1 MRRLYFI
8 IAILSCQL
16 ILDCS
21 GKKEIEVIEVTEI
34 TEETVNAPEPPPPSF
49 SCSSAVTLQEWFF
62 KLCDTEKPEA
72 DTAAYEFGFFETDS
86 CYAIYLINS
95 KKHEKKDQAT
105 VPEND
110 SEQPA
115 EYYPLSKREYK
126 DLEWKQA
133 LNKMKAQLAE
143 FTKTEKFKNSSL
155 AKTNAVTISFDD
167 GDLIKIK

>member
-1 MRRLYFI
+1 MRKLYLMVT
-8 IAILSCQL
+8 ILIGQL
-16 ILDCS
+16 ICSCS
-21 GKKEIEVIEVTEI
+21 GKKEVEMTDI
-34 TEETVNAPEPPPPSF
+34 TIEETVNAPEPPPPSF
-49 SCSSAVTLQEWFF
+49 SCSRAVTLQEWFF
-62 KLCDTEKPEA
+62 KLCDTEKPES
-72 DTAAYEFGFFETDS
+72 DTVAYKLNFFETDS
-86 CYAIYLINS
+86 CYAIYLTNS
-95 KKHEKKDQAT
+95 KKYEKKDQAT

-155 AKTNAVTISFDD
+155 AKANAVTISFDD